1 MTLIL
6 KDGYYNEEHVKNG
19 LSLKERKKM
28 PASAAKFETYTINID
43 ISSFN
48 DDDKL
53 DKEDIKEHH
62 GMLSSKQLDSISKEK
77 KIEYDNY
84 LQERSR
90 NFYITTRGNE
100 LYKYN
105 DTILQ
110 KQNLKSEILDNF
122 NLNNKRT
129 IVDQSID
136 ALKRTL
142 DRNKNNEKRF
152 KDKRKILNLYDHEFN
167 YRFSFALACLV
178 LFFIGAPLGSII
190 RKGGFGLPMIMAI
203 TIFVIYFFIS
213 QLGKNLAEESAI
225 SATIGSWLST
235 LILLPF
241 GILLTRRAAKG
252 MGIFNLDNIIDKLK
266 LFFEKISKLKL
277 RNELNQ
283 N

>member
-1 MTLIL
+1 
-6 KDGYYNEEHVKNG
+6 
-19 LSLKERKKM
+19 
-28 PASAAKFETYTINID
+28 
-43 ISSFN
+43 
-48 DDDKL
+48 
-53 DKEDIKEHH
+53 
-62 GMLSSKQLDSISKEK
+62 ML
-77 KIEYDNY
+77 
-84 LQERSR
+84 
-90 NFYITTRGNE
+90 
-100 LYKYN
+100 
-105 DTILQ
+105 